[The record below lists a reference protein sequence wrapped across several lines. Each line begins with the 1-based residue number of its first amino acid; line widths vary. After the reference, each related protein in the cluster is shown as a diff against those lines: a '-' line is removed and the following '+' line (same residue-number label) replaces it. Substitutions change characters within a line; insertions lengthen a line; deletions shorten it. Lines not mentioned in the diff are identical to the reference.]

1 MIKAIIV
8 EDDPMVAQINKQY
21 LTEFRDIE
29 VQGLFG
35 NGSDAISFL
44 MENTVDLIILD
55 ITMPVLDGL
64 EFAKTIREN
73 RINSD
78 IIVVTAANDIEHLD
92 EMLRYGVI
100 DYLVKPF
107 NRDRFNKAINKFLK
121 KSNLFS
127 RHNVLQQEEIDLI
140 FSAKMSNHKEY
151 EKGIQVATLEKIK
164 NYIENAKMTSFSCDI
179 LAVELNLSKV
189 TIRRYLNYLVED
201 DYLINTV
208 DYETG
213 GRPSI
218 IYKVKQNQF

>member
-35 NGSDAISFL
+35 NGRDAISFL

-127 RHNVLQQEEIDLI
+127 RHNVLQQEEIDSI

-218 IYKVKQNQF
+218 IYKVK

>member
-127 RHNVLQQEEIDLI
+127 RHNVLQQEEIDSI

-218 IYKVKQNQF
+218 IYKVK

>member
-127 RHNVLQQEEIDLI
+127 RHNVLQQEEIDSI